1 MENNKVVYIHR
12 KASNREVF
20 YVGMG
25 NPDRPYHKSISER
38 SKFWHRIV
46 DKHGYSIEVIRTGLT
61 KREAFDI
68 EMDLIEL
75 IGRRDKKKGTLVNL
89 SNGGDGANGNGTYCY
104 NIETGKMY
112 TSISD
117 ASNDLGIAGT
127 TLRDRFNGRREFDFS
142 IPIREVNNP
151 YPEDKLPKGTEYLEE
166 LHNYDS
172 EYRESP
178 EFNDYETDLLDK
190 IDSLLE
196 EDIELIDMSY
206 NMSVR
211 EIAVELDTNRMSVSR
226 RLKKIRETILGDD
239 IHLYK
244 NKSLKHL
251 KNIEAKV
258 TYKKNKP
265 QPNTTSANYFMEK
278 MLKRQERYSRY

>member
-25 NPDRPYHKSISER
+25 NPDRPYQKAPTAR
-38 SKFWHRIV
+38 SVVWHRV
-46 DKHGYSIEVIRTGLT
+46 VKKHGYYVEVIRTGLT
-61 KREAFDI
+61 RQEACDI
-68 EMDLIEL
+68 EIDLIEL

-89 SNGGDGANGNGTYCY
+89 TDGGEGAVGYTGGGTYCY

-166 LHNYDS
+166 LPNYDS
-172 EYRESP
+172 EHRESP

-211 EIAVELDTNRMSVSR
+211 EIAAELDTNKTSVSR
-226 RLKKIRETILGDD
+226 RLKKIRETILGDEV
-239 IHLYK
+239 HLYK
-244 NKSLKHL
+244 NKSLKYL
-251 KNIEAKV
+251 KA
-258 TYKKNKP
+258 
-265 QPNTTSANYFMEK
+265 
-278 MLKRQERYSRY
+278 